1 MSKQK
6 KALEDMSIEE
16 LTAELSKVHKQTK
29 FKAEKVKT
37 DENGTILLDPTKKMI
52 ESGMR
57 MMRIMI
63 WCDFA

>member
-37 DENGTILLDPTKKMI
+37 DENGTILLDPTKKDDR
-52 ESGMR
+52 E
-57 MMRIMI
+57 
-63 WCDFA
+63 WYENDEDYDLV